1 MSFYSIAIKSPLSQV
16 VNELGVF
23 IMLILDKQVSILMM
37 NKDNQKNSLSK
48 LNRQAKEIL
57 TKAFGGVTVEKTSGT
72 WIDEGVLYKD
82 ESQKISCNYAEK
94 LTLDQMRAFMTVINL
109 EFKKGKQN
117 AVSIFVGSTLYIIE
131 PNDLRTVEHIIAKVG
146 A

>member
-1 MSFYSIAIKSPLSQV
+1 MK
-16 VNELGVF
+16 EVF

-82 ESQKISCNYAEK
+82 ESQKISCNYAKK

>member
-1 MSFYSIAIKSPLSQV
+1 MK
-16 VNELGVF
+16 EVF

-117 AVSIFVGSTLYIIE
+117 AVSVFVGSTLYIIE
-131 PNDLRTVEHIIAKVG
+131 PNDLRTIEHIIAKVG

>member
-1 MSFYSIAIKSPLSQV
+1 MK
-16 VNELGVF
+16 EVF

-37 NKDNQKNSLSK
+37 NKDNKKNSLSK
-48 LNRQAKEIL
+48 LNKQAKEIL
-57 TKAFGGVTVEKTSGT
+57 TEAFGGVTVEKTSGT

-82 ESQKISCNYAEK
+82 ESQKISCNYAKK
-94 LTLDQMRAFMTVINL
+94 LTLDQIRAFMTVINL

-117 AVSIFVGSTLYIIE
+117 AVSIFVGSTLYIVE
-131 PNDLRTVEHIIAKVG
+131 PNDLRTMEHIIAKVG

>member
-1 MSFYSIAIKSPLSQV
+1 
-16 VNELGVF
+16 
-23 IMLILDKQVSILMM
+23 MLILDKQVSILMM

-94 LTLDQMRAFMTVINL
+94 LTLDQIRAFITVINL

-131 PNDLRTVEHIIAKVG
+131 PNDLRTVEHIIAKMG